1 MLISF
6 IMVLSLVSVM
16 PMTNVKAEEVN
27 EVEVTEVDLTEL
39 NGLSGEFTAEA
50 IKEGETW
57 AVGTHEIKIQLPEE
71 YNSFNELYNARLT
84 NLQVELSVQQ
94 YSGGSAGF
102 QLFSY
107 SKDRNGN
114 AVWDNGKDHGR
125 EAWYYLNS
133 LGNTKTTT
141 YNFSP
146 NFSNNLLYLGVQFAK
161 LTPGSTIKYTINSV
175 KLVKDDMKWN
185 GYDTT
190 PVLNTVKG
198 DYDPK
203 PNYAKLLQESLY
215 FFDMNMCGSD
225 VDKNTGVL
233 WRENCHINDQTTYAG
248 QNVDVSGGYHDAG
261 DHVKFGLPQAYS
273 ASMLGMIYREY
284 KDDFKKLGQD
294 KHIELH
300 LNRFADYFK
309 SCTVMDEFGNVVG
322 FCYQVGDGE
331 KDHKYWGAPEEQ
343 EKEQG
348 DRASDILFTSDDN
361 PCTDIVAETAAAL
374 AIHSVI
380 FNNSESLTY
389 AKALLAYAEKP
400 EVKKC
405 ASTDGFYDG
414 KSYQD
419 DLALA
424 SYWIFIAT
432 KDFDYRTK
440 YINYMSD
447 DIAEQAKWSELSA
460 GNVCWDNVCAATML
474 ALDYS
479 TLDSLIENGISNN
492 SPNRYAY
499 ITNDNYG
506 TARYNTT
513 LQYIALA
520 LDKHRRSNVYGAWA
534 TGQMNYLLGNNSA
547 GYCYVIGYN
556 KLSVKYPHH
565 RAASGYTV
573 EVQPET
579 MPKHLMLGT
588 LVGGPKNDDS
598 FVDKADI
605 CKTNEP
611 ALDYQV
617 GLVGAAVAL
626 YHIHKNDENADTRL
640 HSKAYLK
647 SVEISKYYLNE
658 NVDPSH
664 EHNAKHYE
672 AKEATCTE
680 PGNVE
685 YWYCDR
691 CEDYFLDENFEKMVA
706 KDETVI
712 SIDENKHDFGKVSY
726 TWADDY
732 STVTAKRVCKN
743 NPKHVETE
751 TVKTKYEVVTEE
763 TEDSDGVGKYNSEAF
778 ENENFE
784 VQSKEVKI
792 PAKDKKENNL
802 NNQQQN
808 NDQQKDGDKQTN
820 PDKQKDDD
828 KQTNPDKQTDDG
840 QKTNN
845 DKQKD
850 DGQKTN
856 NDKQTN
862 PDTKTDN
869 GQKTDDNQTAKD
881 GTKVGPGA
889 SATVADKAIT
899 TCNSDEGPKGSE
911 FGLLK
916 AKMKKVKK
924 DSITISW
931 QKVKGAKYVVYGN
944 LCGKKKKF
952 EKIATVKSNKFT
964 HKKLKKG
971 SYYKYLI
978 VALKNNKVISTSKTI
993 HIATKGG
1000 KVTNS
1005 SKVKLNKTSVKLKK
1019 NKTFKLKAKLV
1030 NPSKKLKVKKHRKV
1044 MYESSNTSVA
1054 TVDKKGKIKAKG
1066 KGTAYIYAYAQ
1077 DGVFAKIKVKVK

>member
-1 MLISF
+1 
-6 IMVLSLVSVM
+6 
-16 PMTNVKAEEVN
+16 
-27 EVEVTEVDLTEL
+27 
-39 NGLSGEFTAEA
+39 
-50 IKEGETW
+50 
-57 AVGTHEIKIQLPEE
+57 
-71 YNSFNELYNARLT
+71 
-84 NLQVELSVQQ
+84 
-94 YSGGSAGF
+94 
-102 QLFSY
+102 
-107 SKDRNGN
+107 
-114 AVWDNGKDHGR
+114 
-125 EAWYYLNS
+125 
-133 LGNTKTTT
+133 
-141 YNFSP
+141 
-146 NFSNNLLYLGVQFAK
+146 
-161 LTPGSTIKYTINSV
+161 
-175 KLVKDDMKWN
+175 
-185 GYDTT
+185 
-190 PVLNTVKG
+190 
-198 DYDPK
+198 
-203 PNYAKLLQESLY
+203 
-215 FFDMNMCGSD
+215 
-225 VDKNTGVL
+225 
-233 WRENCHINDQTTYAG
+233 
-248 QNVDVSGGYHDAG
+248 
-261 DHVKFGLPQAYS
+261 
-273 ASMLGMIYREY
+273 MLGIIYREY

-309 SCTVMDEFGNVVG
+309 KCTVMDKFGNVAG
-322 FCYQVGDGE
+322 FCYQVGDGL
-331 KDHKYWGAPEEQ
+331 KDHDYWGAPENQ
-343 EKEQG
+343 EKKQG
-348 DRASDILFTSDDN
+348 GRATDILFTSDDN

-374 AIHSVI
+374 AIHSVV
-380 FNNSESLTY
+380 FNDSESLTY

-405 ASTDGFYDG
+405 ASTGGFYDG
-414 KSYQD
+414 NSYED

-424 SYWIFIAT
+424 SYWIYIAT
-432 KDFDYRTK
+432 KNDLNYRSK
-440 YINYMSD
+440 YLSYMGKVSD
-447 DIAEQAKWSELSA
+447 KGRACWDDVWAAAMLSA
-460 GNVCWDNVCAATML
+460 DYNILDN
-474 ALDYS
+474 
-479 TLDSLIENGISNN
+479 LISSGIDKTTDEG
-492 SPNRYAY
+492 YAY
-499 ITNDNYG
+499 ITDDNYG

-513 LQYIALA
+513 LQFMALA
-520 LDKHRRSNVYGAWA
+520 LDKHRRINVYGAWA
-534 TGQMNYLLGNNSA
+534 TGQMNYLLGNNPA
-547 GYCYVIGYN
+547 EKCYVIGYN
-556 KLSVKYPHH
+556 DRTVCFPHH
-565 RAASGYTV
+565 RAASGY
-573 EVQPET
+573 EGGVQPLT
-579 MPKHLMLGT
+579 MPKHLMLGA
-588 LVGGPKNDDS
+588 LVGGPNKDDS
-598 FVDKADI
+598 FEDNAKNYS
-605 CKTNEP
+605 TNEV

-647 SVEISKYYLNE
+647 SVEIDKYYGNGID
-658 NVDPSH
+658 DPYH
-664 EHNAKHYE
+664 EHKLEYFE
-672 AKEATCTE
+672 AKDPTCSEA
-680 PGNVE
+680 GNIE

-691 CEDYFLDENFEKMVA
+691 CEEYFIDENCEKNVS
-706 KDETVI
+706 KEETVVP
-712 SIDENKHDFGKVSY
+712 IDENKHNFGKVTY
-726 TWADDY
+726 TWADDN

-743 NPKHVETE
+743 DSKHVETE

-763 TEDSDGVGKYNSEAF
+763 TEDSDGVGKYTSEAF

-820 PDKQKDDD
+820 PDKKKDGD
-828 KQTNPDKQTDDG
+828 KQTNPDKQSDDG

-869 GQKTDDNQTAKD
+869 GQKTDDDQTAKD

-889 SATVADKAIT
+889 SVTVAEKAIT
-899 TCNSDEGPKGSE
+899 TCNNDEGPTGSK

-924 DSITISW
+924 NSITIGW
-931 QKVKGAKYVVYGN
+931 QKIKGAKYVVYGN
-944 LCGKKKKF
+944 QCGKKNKF
-952 EKIATVKSNKFT
+952 EKIATVNSNKYT

-971 SYYKYLI
+971 TYYKYLI
-978 VALKNNKVISTSKTI
+978 VAVKNGKVVSASKTL